1 MLILKHTFT
10 RPNTSVNFYAPAT
23 GSSIRDGVAE
33 LHATGDIIS
42 YSESISESGLVMTKI
57 INIVNTNALVRINSN
72 ATMTA
77 NKQARTAYNNANGI
91 TESTTSSIV

>member
-1 MLILKHTFT
+1 MLILQHTFT
-10 RPNTSVNFYAPAT
+10 RPNTSVNFYEPAS

-57 INIVNTNALVRINSN
+57 ISIVNTNALVRMNSN
-72 ATMTA
+72 TTMTA

-91 TESTTSSIV
+91 TESTTSSII